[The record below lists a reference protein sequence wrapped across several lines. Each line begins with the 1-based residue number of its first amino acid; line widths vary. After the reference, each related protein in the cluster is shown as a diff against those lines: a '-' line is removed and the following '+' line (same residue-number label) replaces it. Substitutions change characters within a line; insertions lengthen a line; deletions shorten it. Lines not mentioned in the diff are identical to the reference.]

1 MRWVFCVPVDRHGL
15 SALAMTK
22 DERMESLEY
31 NSVRNRTGMGTDS
44 GGDLTGIGKNFR
56 IFFPLK

>member
-1 MRWVFCVPVDRHGL
+1 MRCGGCVPVDRQGL
-15 SALAMTK
+15 TALAMTK

-31 NSVRNRTGMGTDS
+31 NSVRNRTGMGTNS
-44 GGDLTGIGKNFR
+44 GSDLTGIGKNFR

>member
-1 MRWVFCVPVDRHGL
+1 
-15 SALAMTK
+15 MTK

-31 NSVRNRTGMGTDS
+31 NSVRNCTGMGTNS
-44 GGDLTGIGKNFR
+44 GSDLTGIGKNFR